1 MDDVGTSA
9 SVIVALVGKDHAYLT
24 AFLFGALVIA
34 FFARDQFNRPSH
46 EGSRE
51 LTRLIEMLTP
61 STMRRRTVFWRAY
74 LFYVAILMIIYATLC
89 VYGLLLGPA
98 IGFDPPG
105 YETGTEIGARD
116 LPAVS
121 APAAGDRLAQAESGF
136 NLDDRPAQ
144 VLLDTDDGQ
153 SEEDRFRSDPAIPLI
168 ISLIMVGLAPRF
180 PLLERLEEKIRFM
193 AHRFSGIPTRLVKGG
208 RKLHELPLQL
218 GTGTGD
224 QLLIPPKDWQRIDHY
239 VKVADVDDKTALRED
254 LEKIMA
260 FRSWV
265 LQGKLASD
273 NFVARENLTRVED
286 DVKKEV
292 ESLIFLLDTR
302 SGFNTRAEPDGPR
315 PADQASDPVQQ
326 RVAWEAAARQAD
338 QVCGDISV
346 LNMLY
351 VEHGVLPTKAT
362 AESFGWGRDPG
373 RNAAEPARQ
382 KYLAECKLIDH
393 LEAAVAYV
401 DRENFVVALWVRAT
415 GAILAVSLIFGMLI
429 GMNPAEDAAKSFAGD
444 SRIVLG
450 LDYMMQATLTYALA
464 LLVGI
469 NWRQNACRTNTWHN
483 VFHSHWAQWLPLFSS
498 IFLLSGIVAIICVV
512 GLNVMTAMRAVGVG
526 TVFENLVP
534 VLAAGVEYEGPRAL
548 LGALL
553 TVFVLLIVDAWQG
566 GDKGKIWLYWL
577 PLGTGAAMFLAGGA
591 ARLMSSQV
599 DARYQKTDFL
609 LSDPKVWEP
618 ALSAALWAGLI
629 GLAVAFLVRGTLQF
643 QFVSAQKP
651 QAAPPAGSDAAQHG
665 AG

>member
-1 MDDVGTSA
+1 MNDVGTGA
-9 SVIVALVGKDHAYLT
+9 SVIAALVGEDYAYLT

-61 STMRRRTVFWRAY
+61 STMRRRNVFWRAY
-74 LFYVAILMIIYATLC
+74 LFYVAILLIIYATLC

-98 IGFDPPG
+98 IGFVPQG
-105 YETGTEIGARD
+105 YQSAAEIGARD

-121 APAAGDRLAQAESGF
+121 APAAIERTAEVESGF
-136 NLDDRPAQ
+136 NLNDRPTQILEGTADEQ
-144 VLLDTDDGQ
+144 DDK
-153 SEEDRFRSDPAIPLI
+153 DRFRSDPTIPLL
-168 ISLIMVGLAPRF
+168 ISLILVGLAPRF
-180 PLLERLEEKIRFM
+180 PLLERVEEKIRFM
-193 AHRFSGIPTRLVKGG
+193 AHHFSGIPTRLVKGG
-208 RKLHELPLQL
+208 RKLHEIPLQL
-218 GTGTGD
+218 GNGTGD
-224 QLLIPPKDWQRIDHY
+224 QLLIPLKDWQRIEYY

-265 LQGKLASD
+265 LHEKLASD
-273 NFVARENLTRVED
+273 NFIARENLTRVED

-302 SGFNTRAEPDGPR
+302 SGFNTRSEPDYSK
-315 PADQASDPVQQ
+315 PADQAADPVQH

-338 QVCGDISV
+338 QVCGDMCV

-351 VEHGVLPTKAT
+351 IEHGVLPIKAT

-373 RNAAEPARQ
+373 PNAAEPAKQ

-393 LEAAVAYV
+393 LDAAVAYV
-401 DRENFVVALWVRAT
+401 DRENFTVLLWVRAT
-415 GAILAVSLIFGMLI
+415 GAILAVSLMYGMLF
-429 GMNPAEDAAKSFAGD
+429 GMNPADAANSFAGN

-464 LLVGI
+464 MLVGI
-469 NWRQNACRTNTWHN
+469 NWRQNAHRTNTWHN
-483 VFHSHWAQWLPLFSS
+483 IFQSHWAQWLPLLSS
-498 IFLLSGIVAIICVV
+498 IFLLSGVVAIICVV
-512 GLNVMTAMRAVGVG
+512 GLNVMTAIRAVGVKA
-526 TVFENLVP
+526 VFENFLP
-534 VLAAGVEYEGPRAL
+534 VLGAGLEYESPRAT
-548 LGALL
+548 LGPLL
-553 TVFVLLIVDAWQG
+553 TIFVLVIVDAWQSP
-566 GDKGKIWLYWL
+566 DKGRIWLHWL

-591 ARLMSSQV
+591 ARLASSQV
-599 DARYQKTDFL
+599 GARYANAEFMIA
-609 LSDPKVWEP
+609 DPAVWKP

-651 QAAPPAGSDAAQHG
+651 QGLPSVRSDPAHRG